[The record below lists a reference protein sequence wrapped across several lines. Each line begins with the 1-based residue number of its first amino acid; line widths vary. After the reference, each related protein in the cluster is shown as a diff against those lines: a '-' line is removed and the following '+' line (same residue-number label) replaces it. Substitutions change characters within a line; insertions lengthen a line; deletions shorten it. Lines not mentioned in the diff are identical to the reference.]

1 MLICKKI
8 KTLLDK
14 WKRTPSRAIKQNG
27 LNIIFWLRSSYTGD
41 ENRKSRT
48 YRNINTLALLLHFF
62 SGICYCLL
70 SLLIS
75 PASAGLLVWSI
86 ADTLLLL
93 ELSALCTQLRQFHP
107 GIHRH
112 WMLQFSIF
120 PHNHSTQ
127 KVSLKLLIFCC
138 AWNENKTREGRKRR
152 MIVKGYCLS
161 QPSQKVYKK
170 QQVSHKYKNKD
181 AKSSNPPPT
190 KPPQTHLSILCNENY
205 YWMKNFKRSLNTI

>member
-41 ENRKSRT
+41 ENRKSCT

-86 ADTLLLL
+86 AHTLLLL
-93 ELSALCTQLRQFHP
+93 ELSALCTQLREFHL

-138 AWNENKTREGRKRR
+138 AWNENKTREGR
-152 MIVKGYCLS
+152 
-161 QPSQKVYKK
+161 
-170 QQVSHKYKNKD
+170 D
-181 AKSSNPPPT
+181 
-190 KPPQTHLSILCNENY
+190 E
-205 YWMKNFKRSLNTI
+205 W